1 MDITQIGSLLL
12 KYGEIYLLD
21 DFEEIAVRL
30 TLSEGCTIAHLKH
43 KGNGEVPIS
52 QSEKV
57 VFDVKLGGEL
67 ISKEVYEA
75 Y

>member
-1 MDITQIGSLLL
+1 
-12 KYGEIYLLD
+12 
-21 DFEEIAVRL
+21 
-30 TLSEGCTIAHLKH
+30 LSEGCTIAHLKH